1 MFAAEVLSAGSL
13 QFAVGC
19 RAVQLIRWLLQQ
31 QAMQVEV
38 PDGVPDEG
46 AEGAAEAPG
55 CRLRLCS
62 GVVLC
67 SLGK

>member
-1 MFAAEVLSAGSL
+1 MA
-13 QFAVGC
+13 
-19 RAVQLIRWLLQQ
+19 LQQ

>member
-1 MFAAEVLSAGSL
+1 
-13 QFAVGC
+13 
-19 RAVQLIRWLLQQ
+19 
-31 QAMQVEV
+31 MQVEV
-38 PDGVPDEG
+38 PDGVPDKG

-55 CRLRLCS
+55 SRLRLCS